1 MRMLVPTVLAVI
13 LTFTSACGSAAR
25 PASAPKAYPS
35 APYILPPI
43 RLGIPSP
50 LDWLDVTQ
58 AEIYSNI
65 DAVNGFPEYVPDG
78 DNLAQRAQFWL
89 DAVDSQLRRIYP
101 DLFLDAKGHSIVPHP
116 RIRIMIKAGAN
127 AFSTSASVC
136 YRVPIHFA
144 APPAGATPSDDAS
157 VIQISPKGVVGLYA
171 KSHVSCIDR
180 TATAVDADLVVRH
193 LQQTVQVQHCSL
205 STDQGAVVL
214 GQDCHLGSTVQSTGA
229 SAIILEPVSNWI
241 TLQTSLLELMPS
253 DDQLAY
259 TILHEAGHYYRAHG
273 SLDKQR
279 YVYFYHI
286 DAENLARTK
295 PKADPDLNV
304 LGQKLAA
311 LPKYRTQP
319 LSGQIWH
326 SEMFSYGLLTRESLV
341 RPTCSNAASPCFEPC
356 SAWTAIIDDPGF
368 SVQFGKFPQQPLD
381 DVARAL
387 YDKWEVSFSQ
397 CLAAIAI
404 GDAALPA
411 TVLEVAARKVFWRTD
426 PAQATQTPV
435 TTLLAVAAEMNAQ
448 FFARDAATD
457 QLLQQ
462 ALDQRLGY
470 YTTEEEADNLAQAW
484 LPLVGIAAKSS
495 VDHWETFA
503 AFKAGRE
510 QEGPYNLSAKDCFAL
525 YQSTPRWSES
535 GRPVPVPVGAYTSL
549 HHSSCF
555 RMWNADQ
562 RLPYVPSPLAPS
574 LLPSAERYGGPYVD
588 LRARAHSWPNH

>member
-1 MRMLVPTVLAVI
+1 MWKFVPSIGAVI
-13 LTFTSACGSAAR
+13 VTFTSACGSASR

-35 APYILPPI
+35 APHILPPI
-43 RLGIPSP
+43 RLDIPSP
-50 LDWLDVTQ
+50 LDWLDATQ

-65 DAVNGFPEYVPDG
+65 DAVNGSPEYVPDG
-78 DNLAQRAQFWL
+78 DDLTQRGQFWL
-89 DAVDSQLRRIYP
+89 DALDSQLRGFYP
-101 DLFLDAKGHSIVPHP
+101 DLFFDSQGYSIVPRP
-116 RIRIMIKAGAN
+116 RIRIMAKAGAN

-136 YRVPIHFA
+136 YRVPIRFA
-144 APPAGATPSDDAS
+144 APPFGATPSDDAS
-157 VIQISPKGVVGLYA
+157 VIQISPKGVVGQYA

-180 TATAVDADLVVRH
+180 TTTAADADLVVRH
-193 LQQTVQVQHCSL
+193 LQQTVHVQHCSL

-214 GQDCHLGSTVQSTGA
+214 GQDCHLGSTVQSAGA
-229 SAIILEPVSNWI
+229 SGIMLEPVSNWI
-241 TLQTSLLELMPS
+241 TLQTSLLGLMPN

-259 TILHEAGHYYRAHG
+259 TILHEAAHYYRAHG
-273 SLDKQR
+273 SLDKQQ

-286 DAENLARTK
+286 DAENLASTQ
-295 PKADPDLNV
+295 PKSDADLNV

-319 LSGQIWH
+319 LTGQTWH
-326 SEMFSYGLLTRESLV
+326 SEMFSYGRLTRESLV
-341 RPTCSNAASPCFEPC
+341 RPTCSTAASPCFEPC
-356 SAWTAIIDDPGF
+356 SAWTAIMDDPRSGA
-368 SVQFGKFPQQPLD
+368 QFGKFPQQPLD

-387 YDKWEVSFSQ
+387 YDKWEVSLSQ

-404 GDAALPA
+404 GDSALPA
-411 TVLEVAARKVFWRTD
+411 TVLDAAARKVFWRTGPTQANQA
-426 PAQATQTPV
+426 PAATV
-435 TTLLAVAAEMNAQ
+435 LALASEMNAQ

-484 LPLVGIAAKSS
+484 LPLVGIAPKSS
-495 VDHWETFA
+495 VDHWATFA

-510 QEGPYNLSAKDCFAL
+510 QEGPYNLSAKDCLAL
-525 YQSTPRWSES
+525 YQSTPRWRES

-562 RLPYVPSPLAPS
+562 RLPFVPSPLAPS
-574 LLPSAERYGGPYVD
+574 LLPSAERYGGPYAD
-588 LRARAHSWPNH
+588 LRARAQAWPNP